1 MKLRNVL
8 LHSGL
13 TITVIISIFFTA
25 IIWLNPATFQ
35 RNSKATTA
43 TGDTFQN
50 NDHKK
55 IGDVFLPTQT
65 VLNENDGL
73 YQLSSSRIDL
83 VQLFRQ
89 QLVKQKVQRISR
101 HDYRSLTDYQS
112 LLKQSNAVVFNYGS
126 PITVKIFNQAFK
138 QKINKYQNLKYN
150 RILVPLNNKKVIYL
164 MNDADKNV
172 FKVTFNKLSWHKL
185 KKQLKNNDIQHLP
198 VDYELEGNQYRLAY
212 RQAIT
217 LPSYSYLINKVNA
230 SSLVPELLNS
240 DGQSTITTKVQK
252 NQTIYSDGGD
262 NRMVISNQ
270 TGKVTFSSYSDL
282 NYYTGPAESARKHVE
297 NLSYNELLK
306 QSFMRINSIGSSLDD
321 VRFAGYDLTNQTAIF
336 HSYVAGFPIISD
348 NNYGGFKIQILNSG
362 AQQYNFSIYSLQVM
376 VPSSGKE
383 VTLPSTSQVYQ
394 SLLQE
399 GYSAAKIKG
408 IKIGYRWQV
417 NRSSKLV
424 VDLLPS
430 YFVNINGQWSNYQNL
445 LGNSA
450 TAKTR

>member
-185 KKQLKNNDIQHLP
+185 KK
-198 VDYELEGNQYRLAY
+198 
-212 RQAIT
+212 
-217 LPSYSYLINKVNA
+217 
-230 SSLVPELLNS
+230 
-240 DGQSTITTKVQK
+240 
-252 NQTIYSDGGD
+252 
-262 NRMVISNQ
+262 
-270 TGKVTFSSYSDL
+270 
-282 NYYTGPAESARKHVE
+282 
-297 NLSYNELLK
+297 
-306 QSFMRINSIGSSLDD
+306 
-321 VRFAGYDLTNQTAIF
+321 
-336 HSYVAGFPIISD
+336 
-348 NNYGGFKIQILNSG
+348 
-362 AQQYNFSIYSLQVM
+362 
-376 VPSSGKE
+376 
-383 VTLPSTSQVYQ
+383 
-394 SLLQE
+394 
-399 GYSAAKIKG
+399 
-408 IKIGYRWQV
+408 
-417 NRSSKLV
+417 
-424 VDLLPS
+424 
-430 YFVNINGQWSNYQNL
+430 
-445 LGNSA
+445 
-450 TAKTR
+450 